1 MKNIFIIFLVI
12 ILIVI
17 IIIIKKIFIDEKY
30 GGIPKKIWTYWDD
43 ESKVPK
49 SVKMCMEGWKKF
61 NPTYEIILLTKK
73 NFEKYVK
80 IPKSISSH
88 PNFNDMPQRFADLIR
103 IWVLAENGGVWI
115 DSTTILRKSLNE
127 MFTKN
132 NIEYYVYYIDQ
143 FTNKKNFPVIENW
156 FFACTKNSKFIKLWR
171 DEFSKIANFQTVEDY
186 IQSLRAEGVDF
197 QGIDIPN
204 YLAMHVACQKVLQL
218 MHYQVELL
226 YLQKAEDGP
235 FRYLVDAKWDSE
247 KAVELACMN
256 PSYQAPIMKIRG
268 PERAALEKRL
278 DYDLTVEKCGWI

>member
-43 ESKVPK
+43 ESKIPK

-132 NIEYYVYYIDQ
+132 NIEYYGYYIDQ

-171 DEFSKIANFQTVEDY
+171 DEFSNISKYSSVEKY
-186 IQSLRAEGVDF
+186 INSRKDMNVDF
-197 QGIDIPN
+197 QGIYIPN
-204 YLAMHVACQKVLQL
+204 YLAMHISVQKILQIDKYSL
-218 MHYQVELL
+218 KTIMLE
-226 YLQKAEDGP
+226 KAEDGP
-235 FRYLVDAKWDSE
+235 FKYLVDTNWDAK
-247 KAVELACMN
+247 KAFKLACN
-256 PSYQAPIMKIRG
+256 NSKYNNFMKLRG
-268 PERAALEKRL
+268 HERKILE
-278 DYDLTVEKCGWI
+278 ENFEEFSNENCGWTN